1 MAAAAGANEG
11 SPQEPMNPAL
21 AQTAPA
27 EGDLLEAGPPQAGA
41 AELESDEA
49 EVARDEPVET
59 AEDEPAGTVASDAV
73 HTDAGSPEAEL
84 ADAGAAGNESNLTE
98 PDAEQASLEQAD
110 AERARDMS
118 PLAIIGVIVVVIA
131 LVGVA
136 AGVLSVVTHGF
147 HRKTVVSYKPAA
159 VFTLKPGDCVDSSG
173 SGLTFT
179 LLACS
184 KSHSSE
190 VFATFAL
197 TGSDWPGVSAVQT
210 DAANGCADRLA
221 SYLNP
226 NLANAGLAQEY
237 IYPDESAW
245 KAGEHTVV
253 CEVRSSTGQIT
264 GSVRKAS

>member
-1 MAAAAGANEG
+1 MATAAGVNEG
-11 SPQEPMNPAL
+11 SPQEPMNPAP

-27 EGDLLEAGPPQAGA
+27 D
-41 AELESDEA
+41 A
-49 EVARDEPVET
+49 EV
-59 AEDEPAGTVASDAV
+59 
-73 HTDAGSPEAEL
+73 PEAEL
-84 ADAGAAGNESNLTE
+84 ADPGPEPADAGAAGDESDLTE
-98 PDAEQASLEQAD
+98 PAEEQANPEQASPEQADAEQAD
-110 AERARDMS
+110 VERARDMS

-184 KSHSSE
+184 KPHSSE

-197 TGSDWPGVSAVQT
+197 TGSDWPGTSAVQT
-210 DAANGCADRLA
+210 DAGNGCADRLA

-226 NLANAGLAQEY
+226 DLSNAGLAQEY
-237 IYPDESAW
+237 IYPNESAW

-253 CEVRSSTGQIT
+253 CEVRSSTGQMT

>member
-1 MAAAAGANEG
+1 
-11 SPQEPMNPAL
+11 MNPAL

-27 EGDLLEAGPPQAGA
+27 
-41 AELESDEA
+41 
-49 EVARDEPVET
+49 
-59 AEDEPAGTVASDAV
+59 
-73 HTDAGSPEAEL
+73 DAGVPEAEL
-84 ADAGAAGNESNLTE
+84 ADPEPEPADAVTAEDESNLTE
-98 PDAEQASLEQAD
+98 PAEEQAGAEQAD
-110 AERARDMS
+110 VERARDMS
-118 PLAIIGVIVVVIA
+118 PLAIIGVIVAVIA

-136 AGVLSVVTHGF
+136 AGVLSAVTHGF

-173 SGLTFT
+173 SDLTFT

-184 KSHSSE
+184 ESHSSE

-253 CEVRSSTGQIT
+253 CEVRSSTGQMT